1 MIYYLHI
8 IIVLLTQKYITYSVM
23 VDATALFTGF
33 TNGKGPY
40 GWIMSTVMVMR
51 IDWLTVAP
59 THLEIIPV
67 VIKKMPEYFVVNKL
81 QWFNGL

>member
-51 IDWLTVAP
+51 ID
-59 THLEIIPV
+59 
-67 VIKKMPEYFVVNKL
+67 
-81 QWFNGL
+81 